1 MTFSRIVSSEQKR
14 VLFEE
19 LERGGGKG
27 PSGIVAPGNGDYSSK
42 ARAARVFVCP
52 PQPARAWPQALSH
65 RLPRVRPPKSP
76 AGDRVW
82 AKSRCRHG
90 GGRGCPGRLPGG
102 GETAKERKM
111 EWVSRDQRVS
121 AGGGRGRTSKV
132 SIQPPD
138 GESWRGQGRG
148 LLPATRA
155 ILGPETNQI
164 RRSPQSPQQL
174 RTTAVP
180 RRALRGGSSLPAP
193 N

>member
-1 MTFSRIVSSEQKR
+1 
-14 VLFEE
+14 
-19 LERGGGKG
+19 
-27 PSGIVAPGNGDYSSK
+27 
-42 ARAARVFVCP
+42 
-52 PQPARAWPQALSH
+52 
-65 RLPRVRPPKSP
+65 
-76 AGDRVW
+76 
-82 AKSRCRHG
+82 
-90 GGRGCPGRLPGG
+90 
-102 GETAKERKM
+102 M

-155 ILGPETNQI
+155 IVGPETNQI